1 MSKLNHKLVSIIL
14 STTTV
19 MSFLGAIF
27 SVTEAQAVPDESFYN
42 FTRDLTV
49 GSKGDD
55 VRALQQFLNS
65 YGAQVSAS
73 GPGSSG
79 NETIYFGGATKEALS
94 QWQITNGVSPAT
106 GYFGQKSRSVILTMT
121 GGPTLKPI
129 EPIPSIISGGE
140 VNPEWPSSSVG
151 RPTRLKIPSINVNA
165 TIEYVGLTPDGAM
178 DVPKSPHNVGWFKLG
193 PRPGENGSAVIA
205 GHYGFKKGSVFDNL
219 HKLDKGDK
227 LYVQDEK
234 GRMTT
239 FVVREILKYDSKAD
253 ALNVFDSNDGKA
265 HLNLITCEGIWDK
278 VSKNYSKRLVI
289 FTDKE

>member
-1 MSKLNHKLVSIIL
+1 MIKLNHKLIFVIFLVATTMLFS
-14 STTTV
+14 STT
-19 MSFLGAIF
+19 FP
-27 SVTEAQAVPDESFYN
+27 VTQAQSASNYN
-42 FTRDLTV
+42 FTRDLAV
-49 GSKGDD
+49 GSRGDD
-55 VRALQQFLNS
+55 VKALQQFLNS
-65 YGAQVSAS
+65 HGTQVSAS

-79 NETIYFGGATKEALS
+79 NESIYFGRATKEALAR
-94 QWQITNGVSPAT
+94 WQVANGVSPAT

-121 GGPTLKPI
+121 GGPTLKPV
-129 EPIPSIISGGE
+129 EPIPSIASE
-140 VNPEWPSSSVG
+140 EKVNPELSASSVG
-151 RPTRLKIPSINVNA
+151 RPTRLKIPSINVN
-165 TIEYVGLTPDGAM
+165 TIIEYVGLTPDGAM

-219 HKLDKGDK
+219 HKLGKGDK

-234 GRMTT
+234 GAITT

-253 ALNVFDSNDGKA
+253 ALDVFDSSDGKA